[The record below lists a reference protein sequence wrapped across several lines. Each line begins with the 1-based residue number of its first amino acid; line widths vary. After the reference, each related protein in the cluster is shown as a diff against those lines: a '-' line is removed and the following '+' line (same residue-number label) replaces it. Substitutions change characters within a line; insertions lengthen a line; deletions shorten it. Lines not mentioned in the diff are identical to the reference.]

1 MSCACFW
8 VRWGLASE
16 FVSGPG
22 AVGGFRVSLGGA
34 GEESPGIRWRGYP
47 GCSVHGIFKF
57 LVAGKLHG
65 VRMVDR
71 GVKQAHMWMY
81 FH

>member
-1 MSCACFW
+1 VFCACFW

-34 GEESPGIRWRGYP
+34 GEESTGIRWRGYP
-47 GCSVHGIFKF
+47 GCLVHGFKV
-57 LVAGKLHG
+57 LEIILCDLCVPLYAHIMLLSCKL
-65 VRMVDR
+65 
-71 GVKQAHMWMY
+71 
-81 FH
+81 